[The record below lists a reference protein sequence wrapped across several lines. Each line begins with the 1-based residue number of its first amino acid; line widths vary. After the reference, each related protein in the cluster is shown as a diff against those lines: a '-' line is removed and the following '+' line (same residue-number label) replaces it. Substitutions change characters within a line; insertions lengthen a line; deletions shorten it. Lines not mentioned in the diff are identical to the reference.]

1 MLQNPAVGT
10 CAPAQTGNQGFLGLY
25 PSAVMLMSW
34 SYSLGANGQPP
45 F

>member
-1 MLQNPAVGT
+1 MLPNPAVGT
-10 CAPAQTGNQGFLGLY
+10 CAPAQTGDQGFSGSY

-34 SYSLGANGQPP
+34 SYSLGADGKPP